1 SGEEA
6 YTIAIVLA
14 EMIGLVQFRL
24 RVKIYATDVDEEA
37 LAEAR
42 RATYTARDL
51 EHLPQ
56 SLRDKYFERMAERY
70 IVTPELR
77 RSVIFGRHDLTQ
89 DAPISRLD
97 LLICRNTLMYFNSET
112 QGRIL
117 ARFHFALSPPGVLFL
132 GKAEMLLSHT
142 NLFSPVNLQYRIF
155 SRISNVSLRDRLLVI
170 AQTGD
175 SEPGSSMALQVYL
188 KEAAFD
194 AAPVAQ
200 IVVDADGKLL
210 VVNQLAVTVF
220 NLNRQDLGRPLQD
233 LEISYRPLELRS
245 LIEQVHNTGQP
256 LLVEDVIRTLPDGD
270 YQYFDVQLTPMRDQ
284 SNNLMGISITFND
297 ITRYHRLQSQI
308 QCSNQELETANEEL
322 QSSNEELE
330 TTNEELQSTNEE
342 LETTNEELQST
353 NEELETMNEELQ
365 SANTEQQTI
374 NAELQLRTNE
384 LNNANAHL
392 RAVLVS
398 VKSGVVVV
406 DQQFCILTWNP
417 AASEFWGLNADE
429 AIGKSFLALQ
439 IGLPVDQ
446 LREPIHDCFSG
457 EDQIEKSLDAVNQ
470 QGQSFTCR
478 VTCTPL
484 IGYDQQRLG
493 VILLMEATA

>member
-1 SGEEA
+1 
-6 YTIAIVLA
+6 
-14 EMIGLVQFRL
+14 
-24 RVKIYATDVDEEA
+24 
-37 LAEAR
+37 
-42 RATYTARDL
+42 
-51 EHLPQ
+51 
-56 SLRDKYFERMAERY
+56 
-70 IVTPELR
+70 
-77 RSVIFGRHDLTQ
+77 
-89 DAPISRLD
+89 
-97 LLICRNTLMYFNSET
+97 
-112 QGRIL
+112 
-117 ARFHFALSPPGVLFL
+117 
-132 GKAEMLLSHT
+132 
-142 NLFSPVNLQYRIF
+142 
-155 SRISNVSLRDRLLVI
+155 
-170 AQTGD
+170 
-175 SEPGSSMALQVYL
+175 
-188 KEAAFD
+188 
-194 AAPVAQ
+194 
-200 IVVDADGKLL
+200 
-210 VVNQLAVTVF
+210 
-220 NLNRQDLGRPLQD
+220 
-233 LEISYRPLELRS
+233 
-245 LIEQVHNTGQP
+245 
-256 LLVEDVIRTLPDGD
+256 
-270 YQYFDVQLTPMRDQ
+270 
-284 SNNLMGISITFND
+284 
-297 ITRYHRLQSQI
+297 
-308 QCSNQELETANEEL
+308 
-322 QSSNEELE
+322 
-330 TTNEELQSTNEE
+330 
-342 LETTNEELQST
+342 
-353 NEELETMNEELQ
+353 MNEELQ